1 MAPGPEKIRVLIVDD
16 IPETRE
22 NVRKLLAFEAD
33 IEVVG
38 VAGTGREAVQ
48 LARDLQ
54 PNIVMM
60 DINMPDMDGIAA
72 VEMISRD
79 VPIAQVV
86 MMSVQSEADYLR
98 RSMLAGARDFL
109 TKPFTSDDLISTIRR
124 VHRMGQTRA
133 ATMVA
138 NAPAQPQAQAA
149 RGGAPAAAFR
159 PSREGAVIVVFGPK
173 GGIGTTTLAVNL
185 SVALNQ
191 RSDKNQIMLVDASL
205 QFGDVGVFLNLPPGR
220 NITDLGSSLD
230 DLDPDSINV
239 VAATHAS
246 GVKALLAPPRPEMA
260 DLITPDGLKRIL
272 EELRK
277 QYDFVVVD
285 TATVINDA
293 ILTALDIAERIVLVA
308 TPDIPAIKN
317 AKLFFEITDALNYPP
332 NKIML
337 VINKVDRR
345 TGITAQMIE
354 DNIKHQVAAQ
364 VPLDEATVL
373 NAINRGVPFMV
384 DQRTKPIAQAM
395 QQLAERV
402 AAEFRR
408 PAAEPAGA
416 RSDQNDEPRKRA
428 GLFH

>member
-133 ATMVA
+133 ATVVA
-138 NAPAQPQAQAA
+138 SAPVQPQAQAA
-149 RGGAPAAAFR
+149 RGGAPVAAFR
-159 PSREGAVIVVFGPK
+159 PSKDGAVIVVFGPK

-191 RSDKNQIMLVDASL
+191 RADKNQVILVDASL

-230 DLDPDSINV
+230 DFDPDSINV

-246 GVKALLAPPRPEMA
+246 GIKALLAPPRPEMA

-272 EELRK
+272 EELRQ

-293 ILTALDIAERIVLVA
+293 ILTALDVAERIVLVA

-337 VINKVDRR
+337 IINKVDRR

-384 DQRTKPIAQAM
+384 DQRAKPIAQAM
-395 QQLAERV
+395 QQLAEKV

-408 PAAEPAGA
+408 PAADLAGA
-416 RSDQNDEPRKRA
+416 RPDQSDEPRKRS
-428 GLFH
+428 GLFR

>member
-1 MAPGPEKIRVLIVDD
+1 MASGSEKIRVLIVDD

-33 IEVVG
+33 VEVVG

-79 VPIAQVV
+79 VPIAQVI

-109 TKPFTSDDLISTIRR
+109 TKPFTSEDLVSTIRR

-133 ATMVA
+133 ATLA
-138 NAPAQPQAQAA
+138 AAAPSQAQPQASK
-149 RGGAPAAAFR
+149 GG
-159 PSREGAVIVVFGPK
+159 PSSAGRSGKSGGVIVVFGPK
-173 GGIGTTTLAVNL
+173 GGIGTTLLAVNL
-185 SVALNQ
+185 AVGLHQ
-191 RSDKNQIMLVDASL
+191 RPDTNKVIVVDVSL
-205 QFGDVGVFLNLPPGR
+205 QFGDVGVFLNLSPNR
-220 NITDLGSSLD
+220 NISDLCATIE
-230 DLDPDSINV
+230 DLDPDSIDT
-239 VAATHAS
+239 AALPHTSS
-246 GVKALLAPPRPEMA
+246 GIKALLAPPRPEMA
-260 DLITPDGLKRIL
+260 DLVGPDHLKRIL

-277 QYDFVVVD
+277 QYDYVVVD
-285 TATVINDA
+285 TATIINDT
-293 ILTALDIAERIVLVA
+293 ILTALDLADRIVLVA

-317 AKLFFEITDALNYPP
+317 ARLFFEITDALNYPP

-337 VINKVDRR
+337 VINKVDKRS
-345 TGITAQMIE
+345 GITAQMIE
-354 DNIKHQVAAQ
+354 DNIKHQVVGQ
-364 VPLDEATVL
+364 IPLDEILVL
-373 NAINRGVPFMV
+373 NSINRGVPLMV
-384 DQRTKPIAQAM
+384 DQRAKPIGQAL

-402 AAEFRR
+402 ASEFKRS
-408 PAAEPAGA
+408 AAETVSASADDG
-416 RSDQNDEPRKRA
+416 RKKT
-428 GLFH
+428 GLFR

>member
-1 MAPGPEKIRVLIVDD
+1 MASGSEKIRVLIVDD

-33 IEVVG
+33 VEVVG

-79 VPIAQVV
+79 VPIAQVI

-109 TKPFTSDDLISTIRR
+109 TKPFTSEDLVSTIRR

-133 ATMVA
+133 ATLA
-138 NAPAQPQAQAA
+138 AAAPAQSQSQSGKGGPSTAA
-149 RGGAPAAAFR
+149 RPGK
-159 PSREGAVIVVFGPK
+159 GAVIVVFGPK
-173 GGIGTTTLAVNL
+173 GGIGTTLLTVNLAVSL
-185 SVALNQ
+185 HQ
-191 RSDKNQIMLVDASL
+191 RPDANKVIVVDASL
-205 QFGDVGVFLNLPPGR
+205 QFGDVGVFLNLSPNR
-220 NITDLGSSLD
+220 NISDLCATIE
-230 DLDPDSINV
+230 DLDPDSIDT
-239 VAATHAS
+239 AALAHAS
-246 GVKALLAPPRPEMA
+246 GIKALLAPPRPEMA
-260 DLITPDGLKRIL
+260 DLVGPDHLKRIL

-277 QYDFVVVD
+277 QYDYVVVD
-285 TATVINDA
+285 TATIINDT
-293 ILTALDIAERIVLVA
+293 ILTALDLADRIVLVA

-317 AKLFFEITDALNYPP
+317 ARLFFEITDALNYPP

-337 VINKVDRR
+337 VINKVDKRS
-345 TGITAQMIE
+345 GITAQMIE
-354 DNIKHQVAAQ
+354 DNIKHQVVGQ
-364 VPLDEATVL
+364 IPLDEMLVL
-373 NAINRGVPFMV
+373 NSINRGVPLMV
-384 DQRTKPIAQAM
+384 DQRAKPIGQAV

-402 AAEFRR
+402 ATEFRR
-408 PAAEPAGA
+408 SAEAVAVPADDG
-416 RSDQNDEPRKRA
+416 RKKT
-428 GLFH
+428 GLFR